1 MVSHMS
7 DFDPV
12 TRTAEHLE
20 RLKDS
25 HEVLHARQDKF
36 EDILVQLLEK
46 MTTLEA
52 KLDEKLPLKSKVKD

>member
-1 MVSHMS
+1 MVSHMG

-25 HEVLHARQDKF
+25 HEVLHARHDKF
-36 EDILVQLLEK
+36 EDILLKVLEK
-46 MTTLEA
+46 MTTLEVE
-52 KLDEKLPLKSKVKD
+52 LDERFPLKAKSKA